1 MFSGLV
7 CGTTYTLG
15 VDAYDAAGNRST
27 RSTFNASTALCAD
40 STPPSVPQGLRTA
53 AATQTSIT
61 LAWNASTDNIG
72 VVGYHMYRDNIPVA
86 DTPNL
91 TYTYTGLTC
100 GTLYNL
106 ALEAYDA
113 AGNVS
118 YRAQAVAV
126 VTTNACSDTQ
136 APTTPTGLAA
146 TGITSSAVTVG
157 WTASTDNVGVA
168 GYGYYSNGNLV
179 GNGTGTSYTFNGLT
193 CNTAYTFAI
202 DAYDA
207 AGNRSAGSAGCR
219 QDDGCVCEWWVGVD
233 GGFGECVAV
242 GCAVRGEW
250 VNGVPECGFVWCG
263 DAVGGAV
270 GVGDG
275 EAGGGGVGVV
285 FESAIGSNS
294 SFIRVEGPIRV
305 DGSVALGA
313 GRITSS
319 LRLDAPGV
327 VEPWCEVTR
336 WWSGAIC
343 MVGITGSSSR
353 RGLLGARCSGVEW
366 LYVDCADLAGHYSR
380 EQVLES
386 R

>member
-1 MFSGLV
+1 M

-106 ALEAYDA
+106 ALEAADA

-136 APTTPTGLAA
+136 APTTPTGLVA

-207 AGNRSAGSAGCR
+207 AGNRSARSAGLSRTTAACASGGSGSTVGSASAL
-219 QDDGCVCEWWVGVD
+219 QS
-233 GGFGECVAV
+233 AV
-242 GCAVRGEW
+242 QSAASGSTVFLSAGSY
-250 VNGVPECGFVWCG
+250 
-263 DAVGGAV
+263 GAV
-270 GVGDG
+270 TLSAARSGLVTVKPV
-275 EAGGGGVGVV
+275 AGASVS
-285 FESAIGSNS
+285 FSSLAIGSNS

-305 DGSVALGA
+305 DGVGQRW
-313 GRITSS
+313 GRVVPPSS
-319 LRLDAPGV
+319 LRGCAGRE
-327 VEPWCEVTR
+327 VEPWCE
-336 WWSGAIC
+336 
-343 MVGITGSSSR
+343 
-353 RGLLGARCSGVEW
+353 
-366 LYVDCADLAGHYSR
+366 
-380 EQVLES
+380 
-386 R
+386 

>member
-1 MFSGLV
+1 MTWTAATDNLAVTGYTPYNGSTAQPNTTSTSYTFSGLACGTTYTLGVEAFDAAGNRSTRATLSAATSACTDTTAPTAPAGLTQTAVTTTSITLSWNPSTDNVGVVGYGRYLNGTLLSSSARTSFVFSGLV

-136 APTTPTGLAA
+136 APTTPTGL
-146 TGITSSAVTVG
+146 GG
-157 WTASTDNVGVA
+157 DRHHE
-168 GYGYYSNGNLV
+168 LRRDC
-179 GNGTGTSYTFNGLT
+179 GL
-193 CNTAYTFAI
+193 
-202 DAYDA
+202 D
-207 AGNRSAGSAGCR
+207 
-219 QDDGCVCEWWVGVD
+219 
-233 GGFGECVAV
+233 
-242 GCAVRGEW
+242 
-250 VNGVPECGFVWCG
+250 
-263 DAVGGAV
+263 
-270 GVGDG
+270 
-275 EAGGGGVGVV
+275 
-285 FESAIGSNS
+285 
-294 SFIRVEGPIRV
+294 RV
-305 DGSVALGA
+305 DRQRR
-313 GRITSS
+313 GRG
-319 LRLDAPGV
+319 LRVLQQ
-327 VEPWCEVTR
+327 R
-336 WWSGAIC
+336 Q
-343 MVGITGSSSR
+343 SR
-353 RGLLGARCSGVEW
+353 RKRHGDELHVQRP
-366 LYVDCADLAGHYSR
+366 DLQHGIHVCHR
-380 EQVLES
+380 RV
-386 R
+386 